1 MNATGIEQVLSEIRR
16 LSVEA
21 QGDASE
27 NAQSAGFGEILTQMI
42 DSANGNELRA
52 SELKRAYTVGQ
63 DDVALTDVMVAQ
75 AEARIS
81 FETIMQV
88 RNNLVSAYRDIMN
101 MPL

>member
-16 LSVEA
+16 LSAEA
-21 QGDASE
+21 QSGTSE
-27 NAQSAGFGEILTQMI
+27 TAPGAGFGEILSELI
-42 DSANGNELRA
+42 NGANDNELRS
-52 SELKRAYTVGQ
+52 SELKRAYTLGQ

>member
-16 LSVEA
+16 LSTEA
-21 QGDASE
+21 QGGTLETAPG
-27 NAQSAGFGEILTQMI
+27 AGFGEILSELI
-42 DSANGNELRA
+42 SSANDNELR
-52 SELKRAYTVGQ
+52 SGELKRAYTLGQ

-88 RNNLVSAYRDIMN
+88 RNNLVSAYRDVMN